1 MKRAF
6 QMRTYEE
13 YANQFIAT
21 NQRTGRMVAHSPSI
35 RKLYEQLKRKS
46 ADLTKTV
53 VEKIPARDVV
63 YIY

>member
-1 MKRAF
+1 MKRAV

-21 NQRTGRMVAHSPSI
+21 NQRTGRVVAHSRSI
-35 RKLYEQLKRKS
+35 RKLYEQLKRKG

-53 VEKIPARDVV
+53 VEKIPPRNAVC
-63 YIY
+63 IY